1 MSTRSFSSN
10 LGEFLDFSRCICVGR
25 EAKRGK
31 RERDNSGDQES
42 KKKREEESKS
52 GRVDSFGF
60 KVLPNFI
67 SDAEHDSLLKDANSF
82 LAKKPFLND
91 HFDGVITGY
100 REGLM
105 NLSKEGPQND
115 NLVELSKLSKR
126 VYSHFPK
133 TSSPLMPSVHFIEL
147 QKNGSIG
154 KHVDSIKFSG
164 SVVAGISLQS
174 DCVMHL
180 YPVNIGSDGGENIH
194 SFPLVDVYIPKKSL
208 YIMSDE
214 ARYHW
219 AHSIPSG
226 EPTFL
231 TKSVPRERR
240 VSMIFRNVLE
250 PSYPSG
256 AVSFKGSFAEKVFM
270 NNDTV

>member
-1 MSTRSFSSN
+1 MNRALQFIRRIYEN
-10 LGEFLDFSRCICVGR
+10 LGSCDDFLDFSRLRFLGR
-25 EAKRGK
+25 EAMRGK

-42 KKKREEESKS
+42 KREREEESKCE
-52 GRVDSFGF
+52 RVDLFGF

-67 SDAEHDSLLKDANSF
+67 SDDEHDRLLKDANSF
-82 LAKKPFLND
+82 LAKKSFLND

-105 NLSKEGPQND
+105 NLSQAD
-115 NLVELSKLSKR
+115 NLVELSKR
-126 VYSHFPK
+126 VYNHFPK
-133 TSSPLMPSVHFIEL
+133 PSSPLIPSVHFIEL

-164 SVVAGISLQS
+164 NVVAGISLQS

-180 YPVNIGSDGGENIH
+180 YPVNGGENIH
-194 SFPLVDVYIPKKSL
+194 SFPLVDVLLPKKSL

-240 VSMIFRNVLE
+240 ISMIFRNALD
-250 PSYPSG
+250 PSFPSG
-256 AVSFKGSFAEKVFM
+256 AVLFKGSFAEKVLM
-270 NNDTV
+270 NNDTVI

>member
-1 MSTRSFSSN
+1 M
-10 LGEFLDFSRCICVGR
+10 
-25 EAKRGK
+25 RGK

-42 KKKREEESKS
+42 KREREEESKS
-52 GRVDSFGF
+52 ERVDSFGF

-67 SDAEHDSLLKDANSF
+67 SDDEHDRLLKDANSF
-82 LAKKPFLND
+82 LAKKSFLND

-105 NLSKEGPQND
+105 NLSQAD
-115 NLVELSKLSKR
+115 NLVELSKR
-126 VYSHFPK
+126 VYNHFPK
-133 TSSPLMPSVHFIEL
+133 PSSPLMPSVHFIEL

-164 SVVAGISLQS
+164 NVVAGISLQS

-194 SFPLVDVYIPKKSL
+194 SFPFVDVLIPKKSL

-240 VSMIFRNVLE
+240 ISMIFRNALD
-250 PSYPSG
+250 PSFPSG
-256 AVSFKGSFAEKVFM
+256 AVSFKGSFAEKVLM
-270 NNDTV
+270 NNDTVI